1 MAISLRGMNGRRL
14 AVSLL
19 DRTPRSALE
28 RLSERPRLKRML
40 RTLVNRAVPAE
51 RIVVTVGSGGAEG
64 LRLLIDPRC
73 EKFYWTG
80 GHEPHIQDALSAR
93 LRPGMRF
100 WDVGSHIGYFALQAA
115 RIVGA
120 TGCVLAFEPMPGN
133 GTRLRRNIE
142 LNAAENVTVV
152 ARAVAAQTGAMRI
165 ARTDAGIA
173 STFTWTLE
181 ESPNDVERR
190 MVDVTTLD
198 AMVGEHGIPDLVKVD
213 AEGTEVDVLRGA
225 VTLRAAGV
233 PFLVEFT
240 DDAKL
245 REAESFM
252 PEYDFVLLADN
263 HYMVAPAR

>member
-1 MAISLRGMNGRRL
+1 MNGRRL